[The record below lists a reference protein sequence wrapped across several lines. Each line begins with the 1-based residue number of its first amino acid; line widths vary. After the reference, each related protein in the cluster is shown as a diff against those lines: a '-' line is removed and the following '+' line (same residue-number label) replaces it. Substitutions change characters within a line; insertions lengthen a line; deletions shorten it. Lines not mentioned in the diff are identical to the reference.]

1 MPQRRFADT
10 FYFLALLSP
19 RDAAHEEAMELS
31 QALPGEIVTTDAVL
45 IELADAMS
53 SPHDRDIAAA
63 TIQNVWDDPVFH
75 VRSIDRA
82 LIGRALALYAARADK
97 DWGLTDC
104 ISFVVMRQEQITD
117 ALTADTH
124 FRQAGFRI
132 LFPQSD

>member
-19 RDAAHEEAMELS
+19 RDAAHEDAVELG
-31 QALPGEIVTTDAVL
+31 QTLPGEIVTTDAVL

-53 SPHDRDIAAA
+53 SPYDRDIAAA
-63 TIQNVWDDPVFH
+63 TIQAVWDDPAFN
-75 VRSIDRA
+75 VRSIDRDLMRQA
-82 LIGRALALYAARADK
+82 VALYASRADK

-104 ISFVVMRQEQITD
+104 ISFVVMREEQIIE

-124 FRQAGFRI
+124 FQQAGFRI
-132 LFPQSD
+132 LFPQS

>member
-1 MPQRRFADT
+1 MPRRRFADT

-19 RDAAHEEAMELS
+19 RDVSHEEATEMS
-31 QALPGEIVTTDAVL
+31 RALPGEVVTTDAVL

-53 SPHDRDIAAA
+53 SPYDRDIAAA
-63 TIQNVWDDPVFH
+63 TIQAVWDDPAFN
-75 VRSIDRA
+75 VRSIDRGLLKQA
-82 LIGRALALYAARADK
+82 MALYASRADK

-104 ISFVVMRQEQITD
+104 ISFVVMREEQITE

-132 LFPQSD
+132 LFPQS